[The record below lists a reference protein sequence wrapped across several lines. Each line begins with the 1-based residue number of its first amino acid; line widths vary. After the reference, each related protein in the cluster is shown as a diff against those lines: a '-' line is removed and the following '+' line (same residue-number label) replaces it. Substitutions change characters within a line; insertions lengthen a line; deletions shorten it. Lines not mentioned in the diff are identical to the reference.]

1 MPKCYYKEEKK
12 NIEIVDGTKMLKGD
26 GEGYVHCAHVTHQ
39 TNNVALSVLQYITKI
54 VL

>member
-26 GEGYVHCAHVTHQ
+26 GEGYVLLGKLDMPGVHCAHVTHQ
-39 TNNVALSVLQYITKI
+39 
-54 VL
+54 